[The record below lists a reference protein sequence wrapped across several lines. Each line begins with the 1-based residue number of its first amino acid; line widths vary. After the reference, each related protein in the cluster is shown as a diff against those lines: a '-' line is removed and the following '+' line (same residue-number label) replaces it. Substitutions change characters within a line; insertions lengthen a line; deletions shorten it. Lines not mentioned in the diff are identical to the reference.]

1 MPELFN
7 QQLMDQLK
15 SLQRQINSTI
25 NAFNDYTEFRT
36 DLTAASQTTR
46 IADIK
51 TDCGALGIDTT
62 DWLGKDE
69 PIV

>member
-1 MPELFN
+1 MPELYN

-25 NAFNDYTEFRT
+25 NDLNDYTGFRK
-36 DLTAASQTTR
+36 DLTATAQTTR
-46 IADIK
+46 IADIN

-62 DWLGKDE
+62 DWLGNDE